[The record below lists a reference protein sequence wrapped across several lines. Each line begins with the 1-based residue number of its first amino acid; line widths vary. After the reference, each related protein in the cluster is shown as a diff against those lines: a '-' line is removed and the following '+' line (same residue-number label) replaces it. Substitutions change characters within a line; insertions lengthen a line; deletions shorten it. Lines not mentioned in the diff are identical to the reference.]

1 MDNCETVSPTITGYD
16 CWMINGA
23 GKTVDK
29 KESCVVSFT
38 GGTINIVDSGGVDDH
53 ITWTVTADDGNG
65 NPATSTCEVVVVNP
79 GKGKK

>member
-1 MDNCETVSPTITGYD
+1 MVT
-16 CWMINGA
+16 ING
-23 GKTVDK
+23 D
-29 KESCVVSFT
+29 
-38 GGTINIVDSGGVDDH
+38 TINIVDSGGVDDH